1 VSPLTTIKKNMFQKL
16 IFTIGLLAT
25 AAANAAS
32 STNSPVPEP
41 ESISLMLFGVGLI
54 GVIVFR
60 QK

>member
-1 VSPLTTIKKNMFQKL
+1 MFQKL

>member
-1 VSPLTTIKKNMFQKL
+1 MFQKL
-16 IFTIGLLAT
+16 ILLTGLIASIG
-25 AAANAAS
+25 ANAAT

-41 ESISLMLFGVGLI
+41 ESISLMLFGLGVI